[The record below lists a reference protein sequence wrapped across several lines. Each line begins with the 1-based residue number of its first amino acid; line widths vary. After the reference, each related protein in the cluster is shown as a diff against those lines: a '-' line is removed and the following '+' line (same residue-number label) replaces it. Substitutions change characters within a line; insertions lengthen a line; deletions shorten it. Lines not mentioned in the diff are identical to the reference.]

1 LGKLVRMQ
9 VGPLLQ
15 FGEAFNKDARAKDPA
30 NAQTGKGDL
39 RKTANLDDGSGG
51 IEGLEGRKR
60 VALITKFPINVVLDH
75 RHARAGSEL
84 KKGFAS
90 GERDGST
97 GRVLEVG
104 GDDKETGA
112 FTADK
117 AVESVEIKSL
127 RSDGNA
133 HYAHPGTKE
142 DVPETG
148 IDRILDKN
156 CVSGGGE
163 ETLEQVEGL
172 LTAAGDDDV
181 ISSAGQA
188 VVSSLGQQVG
198 AEWFKAL
205 RDTELEE
212 EGSLGTADDLSAGG
226 AEFVE
231 GEEIVRG
238 PGRCETD
245 GSGTG
250 YRRGSGDLGE
260 ERIGQTVRPSQGTR
274 SGRRRAVN
282 EAAATDVPANQSLI
296 LQKLVG
302 GGDRGAVQSKLTSQF
317 ASWRDLLATHQTSAQ
332 DLVAKVKIQLPVKRL
347 LQARIELRLSQ
358 HPSDRRVPYWLVL
371 DKPIHDIGPEKLTT
385 FAGTLSQT
393 ETSDGCRPAVYTGG
407 VARVLMKTTDVL
419 KAWGKILQGK
429 PPSISIEIT
438 KECPLR
444 CPGCYAYEDAH
455 LGGEVTLRDLNDRK
469 GQALV
474 DGVLEVADRMK
485 PLHLSIVGGDPLVR
499 YRELEQMV
507 PLLIQRGIHVQ
518 VVTSAFRILPQ
529 GWADLPK
536 LTTVVSIDG
545 LQPEH
550 DVRRSPATYERILKN
565 IAGQK
570 ITVHSTIT
578 GQMMKR
584 PGYLRE
590 FLEFW
595 TPRAEIHKVWFSLFT
610 PQVGDDLPE
619 MLTAEERARVITQL
633 MELRVAF
640 PKLAMPAGM
649 IRQFAKPPSKPED
662 CVFAL
667 TTEVL
672 SADFKTKV
680 TPCQFGGTPDCSS
693 CGCIASMALAAVAD
707 HKLGGVVPI
716 GGIFRASVKVGQV
729 WSGAS
734 KAKPAVDDP
743 FKILPPVSPE
753 REG

>member
-1 LGKLVRMQ
+1 MQ
-9 VGPLLQ
+9 IGPLFQ
-15 FGEAFNKDARAKDPA
+15 FGQSFNENACSEDPA
-30 NAQTGKGDL
+30 DTQSRKGDL
-39 RKTANLDDGSGG
+39 RETANLDDCTGG
-51 IEGLEGRKR
+51 IQGLESRER
-60 VALITKFPINVVLDH
+60 VALVTQFTVNIILNH
-75 RHARAGSEL
+75 RNTGTGCEL
-84 KKGFAS
+84 KQGLTGGK
-90 GERDGST
+90 RDG
-97 GRVLEVG
+97 GARRILEVG
-104 GDDKETGA
+104 RDHKETGP
-112 FTADK
+112 FTGDE
-117 AVESVEIKSL
+117 AVEGIEIDPL
-127 RSDGNA
+127 GSDGNA
-133 HYAHPGTKE
+133 NDAHPGTKE
-142 DVPETG
+142 NIPEAG
-148 IDRILDKN
+148 IDRIFDQN
-156 CVSGGGE
+156 GVANSGE
-163 ETLEQVEGL
+163 ETLEEVEGL

-181 ISSAGQA
+181 ISRAGQA
-188 VVSSLGQQVG
+188 VVSSLRQQVG
-198 AEWFKAL
+198 AKRFKAL

-212 EGSLGTADDLSAGG
+212 VGSLRTADDLRAGG

-231 GEEIVRG
+231 GKEIVRR
-238 PGRCETD
+238 PGRGETD
-245 GSGTG
+245 GARTG
-250 YRRGSGDLGE
+250 VRGGSRWLGE
-260 ERIGQTVRPSQGTR
+260 EGVGEAVRPPQGTG
-274 SGRRRAVN
+274 GRGRGAVD
-282 EAAATDVPANQSLI
+282 EAATADVAANETLA
-296 LQKLVG
+296 LQKLVSG
-302 GGDRGAVQSKLTSQF
+302 GNGGAIQSKLTSQF
-317 ASWRDLLATHQTSAQ
+317 ASWRDFLATRETSTQ
-332 DLVAKVKIQLPVKRL
+332 NLVAKVRVQLPVKRF

-358 HPSDRRVPYWLVL
+358 HPSNRRVPYWLVS
-371 DKPIHDIGPEKLTT
+371 DKPIRHIGPGKLTT
-385 FAGTLSQT
+385 FTGTRDRV
-393 ETSDGCRPAVYTGG
+393 ETSERCQPAVYTGG
-407 VARVLMKTTDVL
+407 VELVLMKTSDVL

-429 PPSISIEIT
+429 PPSVSIEIT

-444 CPGCYAYEDAH
+444 CPGCYAYEEAH
-455 LGGEVTLRDLNDRK
+455 LGGDVTLRDLSDRK
-469 GQALV
+469 GQDLV

-507 PLLIQRGIHVQ
+507 PLLIERGIHVQ

-550 DVRRSPATYERILKN
+550 DARRAPATYDRILKN
-565 IAGQK
+565 IVGQK

-595 TPRAEIHKVWFSLFT
+595 TPRPEIHKVWFSLFT

-619 MLTAEERARVITQL
+619 MLTAGERARVITEL

-640 PKLAMPAGM
+640 PKLDMPVGM

-672 SADFKTKV
+672 SADFRTKV
-680 TPCQFGGTPDCSS
+680 KPCQFGGTPDCSS

-707 HKLGGVVPI
+707 HKLGGVVPV
-716 GGIFRASVKVGQV
+716 GGIFRASVKVGQA

-734 KAKPAVDDP
+734 KGNPAVDDP